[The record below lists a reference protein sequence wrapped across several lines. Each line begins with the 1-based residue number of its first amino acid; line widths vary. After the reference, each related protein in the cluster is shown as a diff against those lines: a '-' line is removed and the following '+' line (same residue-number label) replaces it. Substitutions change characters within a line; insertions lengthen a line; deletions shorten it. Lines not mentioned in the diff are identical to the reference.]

1 MIWISITV
9 VTDFFIAVRTEIS
22 AKSKIVVEAPPLPLT
37 GFLGSA
43 TNTTS
48 FVHVNFCF
56 KFLVGRVGFE
66 PTTLF
71 RDWIMS
77 PGPATNTASI
87 PTYLLY
93 YILI

>member
-37 GFLGSA
+37 GFLSSA

-56 KFLVGRVGFE
+56 KFLVR
-66 PTTLF
+66 
-71 RDWIMS
+71 S
-77 PGPATNTASI
+77 PGLEPGTKR
-87 PTYLLY
+87 L
-93 YILI
+93 